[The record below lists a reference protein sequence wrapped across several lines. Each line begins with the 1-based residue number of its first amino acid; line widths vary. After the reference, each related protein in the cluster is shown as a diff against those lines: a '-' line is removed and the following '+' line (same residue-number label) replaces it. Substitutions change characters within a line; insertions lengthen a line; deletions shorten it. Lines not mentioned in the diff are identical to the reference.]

1 VTRSPCAILRS
12 LSLSACLLA
21 GVYVIGAGCAHNDDN
36 TLRPTGRSAAIDSY
50 VQGVLAYNSGNR
62 EKAMV
67 ELKHAVRQHPDLVMA
82 HAMLG
87 DLYQTKHDY
96 EDALEQYQATTQLDP
111 YSYKNHYNQG
121 LMYQLLDR
129 VKEAIASYLR
139 ALELKPTDA
148 LTNQNLGVA
157 YLKLDDVENAI
168 KCERRAVE
176 LNDKSAPAWSNL
188 AVALDANKEYKDAEA
203 AYRRALELDSSQ
215 PEVAVALADNLVR
228 QQRFAEAQSVMSQV
242 VQVSETAAH
251 RKRLGDAL
259 FLEKK
264 YDEALG
270 EYARAL
276 KLDPRFY
283 PALNETG
290 WLLITQYNQSLGLEE
305 QKRTAALD
313 AWARSLQIRPDQ
325 PKIAQ
330 LRKTYSEKFSDEPV
344 R

>member
-1 VTRSPCAILRS
+1 LRS
-12 LSLSACLLA
+12 LSVSVCLLA
-21 GVYVIGAGCAHNDDN
+21 GAYMFAAGCAHHEGDAAS
-36 TLRPTGRSAAIDSY
+36 RPTGRSAAIDSY
-50 VQGVLAYNSGNR
+50 VQGVLAYNAGDR
-62 EKAMV
+62 DKAMI

-87 DLYQTKHDY
+87 DLYQGRHDY
-96 EDALEQYQATTQLDP
+96 EDALDQYTVTTQLDP

-129 VKEAIASYLR
+129 VKEAIAAYLR

-168 KCERRAVE
+168 RYERRAVE

-188 AVALDANKEYKDAEA
+188 AVALDANKQYREAEP

-215 PEVAVALADNLVR
+215 PQVACALADNLVR
-228 QQRFAEAQSVMSQV
+228 QQRYAEAQSVMNQV
-242 VQVSETAAH
+242 VQASDTAPH

-264 YDEALG
+264 YEEALG

-276 KLDPRFY
+276 KLDPKFY

-305 QKRTAALD
+305 NKRIAALD
-313 AWARSLQIRPDQ
+313 AWSRSLQLNPNQ

-330 LRKTYSEKFSDEPV
+330 LRKTYSEKFSDEPA